1 VTVDEFG
8 TNVSKVLF
16 VNAIDSG
23 AGVVVAT
30 NVIVVT

>member
-8 TNVSKVLF
+8 ADVLKVLF
-16 VNAIDSG
+16 VNAINGG
-23 AGVVVAT
+23 AGVVFVT